1 MSTVYI
7 TAPRETASEL
17 AKFLVEERLAACVNI
32 MNCNSTY
39 RWEGEMYEDDEE
51 AVLFAKTTAERYPE
65 LEKQLAEKH
74 TNDVPCIERFDE
86 ADIIDSFANWVQSEM
101 E

>member
-7 TAPRETASEL
+7 TAPRDAASEL
-17 AKFLVEERLAACVNI
+17 AEFLVEERLAACVNI

-39 RWEGEMYEDDEE
+39 RWEGEMHEDDKE
-51 AVLFAKTTAERYPE
+51 AILFAKTTAERYPE